1 MRRIAG
7 LSNKK
12 PLKKPAAKVSRRP
25 PQPKKRKKRKPQSVP
40 PLHANDLFGAV
51 FKSIP
56 AQDLEIWSRH
66 FPAHMRADLQAPLE
80 ALMASADLLRRRHPA
95 LSLRDLDHDA
105 PDEPRDRDRVEVGS
119 LSFVEVDVGED
130 EPVRCAMN
138 AFILRHAPLPH
149 AIFVS
154 AGNDPTEDKVVRVEI
169 AVPRDHPDGQDFA
182 SQCLRPFSDAVA
194 QARRTAARCSRLRST
209 TLRRPGR
216 RHPGPSHEARR
227 SVGGDPPAPTRSCSI
242 TACSTS

>member
-80 ALMASADLLRRRHPA
+80 ALMASADYCVGAIPRYR
-95 LSLRDLDHDA
+95 SETSDHDA
-105 PDEPRDRDRVEVGS
+105 PDEPRRSG
-119 LSFVEVDVGED
+119 
-130 EPVRCAMN
+130 
-138 AFILRHAPLPH
+138 
-149 AIFVS
+149 
-154 AGNDPTEDKVVRVEI
+154 
-169 AVPRDHPDGQDFA
+169 PR
-182 SQCLRPFSDAVA
+182 R
-194 QARRTAARCSRLRST
+194 SRLALLCRGRC
-209 TLRRPGR
+209 RRG
-216 RHPGPSHEARR
+216 
-227 SVGGDPPAPTRSCSI
+227 
-242 TACSTS
+242 